1 MFRQIIPPDTD
12 FDFLGK
18 WKVAVAA
25 SLLIVVA
32 GLVSAAVQG
41 VRWGIDFAGGTEV
54 QLHFPEGTDA
64 GEDAVRDVVQ
74 SVGVSEPTVVRF
86 GEGERAEFQ
95 IQFAGHA
102 MDETDGEAAGE
113 GEETESA
120 GKQGQVVDRIRDAL
134 AREIGPVEIDRVEFV
149 GPKVGEELRRDGA
162 WAMTLSWILILVYV
176 GLRFNLQ
183 FAPGGVVALIHD
195 VLVTVAIWQLLGQT
209 FDLQVLAALLAI
221 VGYSINDTIVIFD
234 RIREMLA
241 TRTKTDIVD
250 VTNKAVNATLSRTIL
265 TSLLTLLAVIALL
278 AFAGEVIFPFTAV
291 MGIGIAVGAYST
303 IFIASPV
310 MLAMEHWRSRR
321 AARKPGQAG
330 AAKAKRA
337 RAARA

>member
-1 MFRQIIPPDTD
+1 MFRQIIPPDTRI
-12 FDFLGK
+12 DFLGK
-18 WKVAVAA
+18 WKAAVAA
-25 SLLIVVA
+25 SLLIIAA

-64 GEDAVRDVVQ
+64 GEDAVREVVQ
-74 SVGVSEPTVVRF
+74 SVGVAEPTVVRF
-86 GEGERAEFQ
+86 GEADRAEFQ
-95 IQFAGHA
+95 IQFAGGQA
-102 MDETDGEAAGE
+102 ESEADAELAGESDGERE
-113 GEETESA
+113 GA
-120 GKQGQVVDRIRDAL
+120 GKQGQVIDRIRDAL
-134 AREIGPVEIDRVEFV
+134 GSEIGPVVVDRVEFV

-162 WAMTLSWILILVYV
+162 WALTLSSLLILLYV
-176 GLRFNLQ
+176 ALRFNLQ

-195 VLVTVAIWQLLGQT
+195 VLVTVAIWQLMGQT

-221 VGYSINDTIVIFD
+221 IGYSINDTIVIFD

-241 TRTKTDIVD
+241 THTKHDIVE
-250 VTNKAVNATLSRTIL
+250 VTNRAVNVTLSRTIL

-291 MGIGIAVGAYST
+291 MGIGVVVGCYST
-303 IFIASPV
+303 IYIASPV
-310 MLAMEHWRSRR
+310 MLAMERWRSRR
-321 AARKPGQAG
+321 AGKPSPAK
-330 AAKAKRA
+330 AAKRT